1 MSVAVLNSAL
11 IAKAAR
17 LARHLRFFEQTVDIF
32 SGLANLI
39 TVMTADAKTM
49 AQYKAQAKVL
59 KALAHPSR
67 LLIVNE
73 LSKRERCV
81 CELAE
86 MVGSEMPTVS
96 RHLALLRDAGIVA
109 DDKRGAQVFYRL
121 KVPCVM
127 NFFQCIAAVHKKN
140 AQEATLIMG

>member
-1 MSVAVLNSAL
+1 MDGTLPVLT
-11 IAKAAR
+11 AA
-17 LARHLRFFEQTVDIF
+17 AENHRFASSRKTVDMF
-32 SGLANLI
+32 SGLAILLTI
-39 TVMTADAKTM
+39 MTADTKTV

-96 RHLALLRDAGIVA
+96 RHLALLREAGIVA

-127 NFFQCIAAVHKKN
+127 KFFQCIAAVHKKN